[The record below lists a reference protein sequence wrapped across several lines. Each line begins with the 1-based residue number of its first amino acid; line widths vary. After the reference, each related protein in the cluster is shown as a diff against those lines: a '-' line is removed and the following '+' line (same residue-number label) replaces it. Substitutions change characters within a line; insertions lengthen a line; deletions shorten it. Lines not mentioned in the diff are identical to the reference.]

1 MDSRIQNKAELLADD
16 LHLLQHIRNFLS
28 RIENHRNALQFILF
42 CAGVYTTGLIAFF
55 PISVITGPLLSI
67 LHLYLLFRLLKTVN
81 NNFPPPHELLVVGY
95 FLVFLLE
102 HALIQFIYADRQLL
116 VDNAGWLLRFAHT
129 LVLNSLIVL
138 LASMVFQNDRGK
150 VGGLLLLLLIAF
162 LVITPLRAEQ
172 PLQRFLIQ
180 CILFLFSLRR
190 TRWLEQLS
198 KTECWL
204 YWLALLFL
212 FVRHSDFYLFEGLRE
227 PPSTESDIWHGYPR
241 FLYYAFKMYLLA
253 LLVKI
258 PIVLVYN
265 FATLSRKLRI
275 SSMFLSTFPQI
286 VQLILLFI
294 VFYFFLAGWQ
304 AEKVRVTIEQEINKL
319 RNERTEA
326 DVTAFRYNVAEN
338 RYDTYQNGRWQSYPG
353 NIFVMNG
360 YEPPK
365 IDRTFPENGLVTL
378 RPQPSLLF
386 QEKMA
391 GYFLFRSMEDEDG
404 YVYFLQLDSRTMKEI
419 ALNIAVLA
427 GTEIRSYEYP
437 PPRIE
442 RLFLDLSFFDS
453 ESFRIMPFSLM
464 APTKRYGFRESIG
477 PAAGDENESRADS
490 GDFHF
495 VVGRVLAPMYDSEM
509 HRSGYWAFDIL
520 LAPQAQFFTPTII
533 SYLLLLGVAYF
544 LLNSLIVRRM
554 VQFGSE
560 INKTIIE
567 KFAQLKQ
574 GIRQISTG
582 NLNYKVQLEGRDEF
596 VELAGHFNEMGD
608 RLKDA
613 IEKEREKE
621 RLQHELAIARQVQL
635 GLLPKELPKIPDFEI
650 AANLETANE
659 VGGDFYDIAEAG
671 DGKYLIT
678 IGDVS
683 GKGTSAAFYMAQC
696 ICLIRFSMQF
706 TREPAEIAVRLNEYF
721 AGPTVDKEVFVTAI
735 IGLLDSKS
743 GKFQFVRAGHTM
755 PFYLP
760 ADKSKKINEIKSTGL
775 GIGLAK
781 KNSFMKRVLKPK
793 EIEFR
798 RGDSVI
804 LCTDGLLEAARPGP
818 AWDDEDNGKVVTF
831 YGEERFKALLENSR
845 DLSPAAILETVQND
859 IETFYGGA
867 PRVDDYTLI
876 ILRRD

>member
-1 MDSRIQNKAELLADD
+1 
-16 LHLLQHIRNFLS
+16 
-28 RIENHRNALQFILF
+28 
-42 CAGVYTTGLIAFF
+42 
-55 PISVITGPLLSI
+55 
-67 LHLYLLFRLLKTVN
+67 
-81 NNFPPPHELLVVGY
+81 
-95 FLVFLLE
+95 
-102 HALIQFIYADRQLL
+102 
-116 VDNAGWLLRFAHT
+116 
-129 LVLNSLIVL
+129 
-138 LASMVFQNDRGK
+138 
-150 VGGLLLLLLIAF
+150 
-162 LVITPLRAEQ
+162 
-172 PLQRFLIQ
+172 
-180 CILFLFSLRR
+180 
-190 TRWLEQLS
+190 
-198 KTECWL
+198 
-204 YWLALLFL
+204 
-212 FVRHSDFYLFEGLRE
+212 
-227 PPSTESDIWHGYPR
+227 
-241 FLYYAFKMYLLA
+241 
-253 LLVKI
+253 
-258 PIVLVYN
+258 
-265 FATLSRKLRI
+265 
-275 SSMFLSTFPQI
+275 
-286 VQLILLFI
+286 
-294 VFYFFLAGWQ
+294 
-304 AEKVRVTIEQEINKL
+304 
-319 RNERTEA
+319 
-326 DVTAFRYNVAEN
+326 
-338 RYDTYQNGRWQSYPG
+338 
-353 NIFVMNG
+353 
-360 YEPPK
+360 
-365 IDRTFPENGLVTL
+365 
-378 RPQPSLLF
+378 
-386 QEKMA
+386 
-391 GYFLFRSMEDEDG
+391 
-404 YVYFLQLDSRTMKEI
+404 
-419 ALNIAVLA
+419 
-427 GTEIRSYEYP
+427 
-437 PPRIE
+437 
-442 RLFLDLSFFDS
+442 
-453 ESFRIMPFSLM
+453 
-464 APTKRYGFRESIG
+464 
-477 PAAGDENESRADS
+477 
-490 GDFHF
+490 
-495 VVGRVLAPMYDSEM
+495 
-509 HRSGYWAFDIL
+509 
-520 LAPQAQFFTPTII
+520 
-533 SYLLLLGVAYF
+533 
-544 LLNSLIVRRM
+544 M